1 MGFGTR
7 NVLVLAACMQSR
19 WGLKAWLHLLPAE
32 AFLWSVCT
40 YSLCLPGFIP
50 QTQTSCSMD
59 MWLCGCMFLHLV
71 FFFFFNL
78 PGFFLDSSAWPGPAG
93 RLVGCALRRSSGLP
107 QCWAAVGADG
117 SPPSP
122 EPRGLAS
129 STAGGQGRIVPDPER
144 TAQANW

>member
-19 WGLKAWLHLLPAE
+19 WGSKAWLHLLPAE

-59 MWLCGCMFLHLV
+59 MWMCGSLFLHLV
-71 FFFFFNL
+71 FYNFFTGLFS
-78 PGFFLDSSAWPGPAG
+78 GFFRMAWTSWSTCWLCSKAF
-93 RLVGCALRRSSGLP
+93 LR
-107 QCWAAVGADG
+107 
-117 SPPSP
+117 
-122 EPRGLAS
+122 AS
-129 STAGGQGRIVPDPER
+129 SVLSSRWRRRVTSESRAEGSSIEYRRWSGEDRSRPWKNR
-144 TAQANW
+144 TS